1 MAQVI
6 HQTSPSLFRAA
17 KWAYGS
23 PSSLI
28 TANENRQVTL
38 RSAQGVRQGDPLAP
52 VFFSLALKPV
62 LDALQNSIGDKDL
75 VLSYLDDVYVLSNT
89 DIQQDVFSSL
99 DSLNLSIKLNKDKCL
114 SKSVDDIRTEGME
127 LLGTV
132 VGPRHVRVG
141 FLRRQLEVVKRKLS
155 RLRLVRTQYAWLLLS
170 KSFQASLRHLQRSL
184 DLSDAGDE
192 WHRVDDVFR
201 SAIRELRGS
210 PRVLPTDEDLFHLP
224 SYQGGLGIVSHAR
237 VAPFA
242 RKAMAE
248 QAGRQLQLIL
258 HPSSDLNQPPITQ
271 QRTYTDVANAVRYKE
286 LSDGLDLYGK
296 LQLAE
301 NGTKLGRKPLTSL
314 PFEPGLRFT
323 NSEFKALLHLR
334 TLCPGEAHICRC
346 GQHNTPGHDDICRDR
361 VQIKTWRHDKVRDHL
376 ASYLKAA
383 GVSVSTEKK
392 LAPEDPH
399 NLMRMD
405 LVLSH
410 ANGVGAYA
418 MHDITIHSA
427 SALAPYIAS
436 ITKDWQQKDGM
447 QLLRAGLSHQA
458 AKKVDKYRHV
468 VSLDFVPLVFSAGGA
483 LSAHTMDLF
492 KAWRSIVPSW
502 DHLQRLIAFAL
513 VRKRVTNFRLV
524 N

>member
-1 MAQVI
+1 
-6 HQTSPSLFRAA
+6 
-17 KWAYGS
+17 
-23 PSSLI
+23 
-28 TANENRQVTL
+28 
-38 RSAQGVRQGDPLAP
+38 
-52 VFFSLALKPV
+52 
-62 LDALQNSIGDKDL
+62 
-75 VLSYLDDVYVLSNT
+75 
-89 DIQQDVFSSL
+89 
-99 DSLNLSIKLNKDKCL
+99 
-114 SKSVDDIRTEGME
+114 
-127 LLGTV
+127 
-132 VGPRHVRVG
+132 
-141 FLRRQLEVVKRKLS
+141 
-155 RLRLVRTQYAWLLLS
+155 
-170 KSFQASLRHLQRSL
+170 
-184 DLSDAGDE
+184 
-192 WHRVDDVFR
+192 
-201 SAIRELRGS
+201 
-210 PRVLPTDEDLFHLP
+210 
-224 SYQGGLGIVSHAR
+224 
-237 VAPFA
+237 
-242 RKAMAE
+242 MAE